1 MIPLIKLKKDVLFN
15 NELTKVVDVL
25 KGIAAARYHVL
36 EKQMAL
42 FEQFFQ
48 VCEEFFASVDLSRLD
63 HPFVRPSGTET
74 AVLLVTTDA
83 GFLGGLNSQV
93 VSAGLKEGGAGA
105 QYSVIGERGSAVL
118 KEMRLEFAPFP
129 GIQDDGREALAF
141 AVRDHLVRQV
151 LTGRCGR
158 VVVVYPKPVSF
169 AVQEVTVETLIPFGT
184 ARPLRQSS
192 GQASTGSGRTDAQGG
207 GDLLWESRPEDVV
220 EYVVIQ
226 WMGHRLAALFAL
238 SRLSE
243 LAARSVHLEGS
254 FQELG
259 RIGKRLKHEYFRA
272 RHEVIDRSMRE
283 IFAAQ
288 LLYGKQRE
296 E

>member
-15 NELTKVVDVL
+15 GELTKVVDVL
-25 KGIAAARYHVL
+25 KGIAASRYHVL
-36 EKQMAL
+36 ERQMSL

-63 HPFVRPSGTET
+63 HPFVRPSNPET

-93 VSAGLKEGGAGA
+93 VSMGLKEGGAGA
-105 QYSVIGERGSAVL
+105 KYSVIGDRGSGVL
-118 KEMRLEFAPFP
+118 KDMRIEFTPFP

-151 LTGRCGR
+151 LSGRCGR

-169 AVQEVTVETLIPFGT
+169 AVQEVTAETLIPFG
-184 ARPLRQSS
+184 AGKKPV
-192 GQASTGSGRTDAQGG
+192 GG
-207 GDLLWESRPEDVV
+207 ADLLWESRPEDVV

>member
-15 NELTKVVDVL
+15 GELTKVVDVL

-36 EKQMAL
+36 ERQMAM

-48 VCEEFFASVDLSRLD
+48 VCEEFFASVDVSRLD
-63 HPFVRPSGTET
+63 HPFVRPYGPET

-93 VSAGLKEGGAGA
+93 VNVGLKEGGSNA
-105 QYSVIGERGSAVL
+105 QYSVIGERGYGVL
-118 KEMRLEFAPFP
+118 RDMKLEFAPFP

-158 VVVVYPKPVSF
+158 VAVVYPKPVSF
-169 AVQEVTVETLIPFGT
+169 SVQEVTVETLIPFG
-184 ARPLRQSS
+184 APRPSASS
-192 GQASTGSGRTDAQGG
+192 GRMGAQSA
-207 GDLLWESRPEDVV
+207 DLLWESRPEDVV

-238 SRLSE
+238 SRLAE

-254 FQELG
+254 FQELN